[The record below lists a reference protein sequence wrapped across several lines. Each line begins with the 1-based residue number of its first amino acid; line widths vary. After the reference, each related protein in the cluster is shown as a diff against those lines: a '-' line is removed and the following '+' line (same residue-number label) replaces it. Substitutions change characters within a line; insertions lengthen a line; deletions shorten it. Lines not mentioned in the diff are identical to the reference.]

1 MTSQGELT
9 NNLQPASAIRVMAQI
24 VALIAVNLYPQS
36 WPSFFED
43 LLAFGEQDIF
53 SFKSF
58 LEILEEIPR
67 VFD

>member
-1 MTSQGELT
+1 
-9 NNLQPASAIRVMAQI
+9 MAQI

-58 LEILEEIPR
+58 LEVLEEIPR